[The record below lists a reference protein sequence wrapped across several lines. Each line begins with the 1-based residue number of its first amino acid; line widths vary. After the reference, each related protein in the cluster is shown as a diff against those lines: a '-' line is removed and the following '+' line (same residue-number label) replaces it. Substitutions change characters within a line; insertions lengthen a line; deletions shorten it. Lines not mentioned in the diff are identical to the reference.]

1 MGISTKL
8 PVRKSS
14 INGFES
20 IDTIQENI
28 KQNLKMLLL
37 TRPGERLMDPSF
49 GVGVDTFL
57 FENFT
62 EATYSSIQ
70 QRTLRQVAIYMPQ
83 ITIKNIF
90 FDASQQDSGI
100 LNMRIQF
107 NITPLGTT
115 DVLDLP
121 VSNGGSSGA
130 GLSY

>member
-70 QRTLRQVAIYMPQ
+70 QRTLRQVSIYMPQ
-83 ITIKNIF
+83 IAIKNIF

-100 LNMRIQF
+100 LNMRIEF

-121 VSNGGSSGA
+121 VSNGSSTGT